1 MRNKRNPQIKDAI
14 LTLDDLFV
22 DLYNYDGQSLYL
34 KDFNLGFINY
44 LKASFFII
52 NDSFNSPLL
61 TRAAKV
67 SHPFIFTLYCIFENK
82 VLSRSQLLEIEAI
95 LKKHPIFPLKDFLL
109 LFTKHKKDDNTF
121 KNALKRN
128 LNRNDFLTRLWLLK
142 YNVSGLEKEKTTL
155 THDLSKQNVTYA
167 TYKLL
172 LNEASAKPSE
182 KKLLELIDLT
192 ILQNIVKDDTSKSR
206 LYLDVADKVK
216 DNILKIKILTA
227 ATKKKYYEALIPLA
241 SAYLNALELGKKRLL
256 EAYRYLVIA
265 EFLEVPGVKEL
276 YIEYKNALK
285 DIY

>member
-1 MRNKRNPQIKDAI
+1 MKNKRNPQIKDAI

-34 KDFNLGFINY
+34 KDFNLAFVNY
-44 LKASFFII
+44 LKASFFSV
-52 NDSFNSPLL
+52 NGSFNSPLL
-61 TRAAKV
+61 TRAAKA
-67 SHPFIFTLYCIFENK
+67 SHPFIFTLYRIFENET
-82 VLSRSQLLEIEAI
+82 LSRSQLLEIGSI
-95 LKKHPIFPLKDFLL
+95 LKKHPLYPLKDFLL
-109 LFTKHKKDDNTF
+109 LFTKHKKGGDTF

-128 LNRNDFLTRLWLLK
+128 LNHNDFLTKLWLLK

-172 LNEASAKPSE
+172 INEANAKPSE
-182 KKLLELIDLT
+182 KTLLQLIDLT
-192 ILQNIVKDDTSKSR
+192 IRQNFVKDDTSMSR
-206 LYLDVADKVK
+206 LYLDVADKLK
-216 DNILKIKILTA
+216 DNTLKIKILIA

-241 SAYLNALELGKKRLL
+241 SAYLSARELGKERLL

-265 EFLEVPGVKEL
+265 EFLEVPGVKKL
-276 YIEYKNALK
+276 YIEYKHALK